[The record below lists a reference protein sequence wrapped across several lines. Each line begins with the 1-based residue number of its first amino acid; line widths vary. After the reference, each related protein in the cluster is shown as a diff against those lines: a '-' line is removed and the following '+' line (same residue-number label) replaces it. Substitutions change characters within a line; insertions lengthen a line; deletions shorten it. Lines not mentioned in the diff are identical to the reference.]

1 MPDID
6 SCVLSTRA
14 NTASRFQVSPTEVE
28 EIIGQHPLVTDVG
41 VAAVWDDVESTELVR
56 AYIVPAASVQAD
68 GLATLADEVK
78 ALVAERA
85 AGYKK
90 IRGGVMFV
98 ASLPRNPTG
107 KLLRRMLKQL
117 DEKVAGTKAKM

>member
-1 MPDID
+1 M
-6 SCVLSTRA
+6 R
-14 NTASRFQVSPTEVE
+14 
-28 EIIGQHPLVTDVG
+28 DVG

-56 AYIVPAASVQAD
+56 AYVVSATNVRAD
-68 GLATLADEVK
+68 RLPWLADEVK

-90 IRGGVMFV
+90 LRGGVMFV

-107 KLLRRMLKQL
+107 KLLRRKLKEL
-117 DEKVAGTKAKM
+117 DENVAGIKAKI